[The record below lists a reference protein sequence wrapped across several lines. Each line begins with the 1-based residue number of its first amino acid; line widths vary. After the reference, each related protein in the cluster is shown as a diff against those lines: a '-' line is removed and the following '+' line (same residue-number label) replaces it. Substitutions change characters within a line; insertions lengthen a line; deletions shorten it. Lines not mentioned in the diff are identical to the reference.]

1 MSFLWSIQLH
11 WKKIG
16 NVQDLFHI
24 IYPYRSYYLMSYS
37 SAWDL
42 IKQSFASHLYTVCMW
57 VCPTYPHA
65 ARKKVIACLRSM
77 YDSLSLIQRLKDRSR
92 HNINRGNGISVRWI
106 LSGFICWSTHE
117 SVGTL
122 YTREIGENGLLRAYK
137 GFLVKN
143 EFINIPNYWK
153 PLRDLLAIYR
163 VFDLFFHFF
172 FFFFFTWWQN
182 NPFGKKRKAEWYCWI
197 I

>member
-1 MSFLWSIQLH
+1 
-11 WKKIG
+11 
-16 NVQDLFHI
+16 
-24 IYPYRSYYLMSYS
+24 MSYS

-42 IKQSFASHLYTVCMW
+42 IKQSFASHLYTVC
-57 VCPTYPHA
+57 PTYPHA

-77 YDSLSLIQRLKDRSR
+77 YDPLSLIQRLKDRSR

-106 LSGFICWSTHE
+106 LSGFICWSTLE
-117 SVGTL
+117 CVGTL
-122 YTREIGENGLLRAYK
+122 YTREIGENGLPRAYK

-172 FFFFFTWWQN
+172 FFFLHGGRTILLE
-182 NPFGKKRKAEWYCWI
+182 KKRKAEWYCWI